1 VFTLTSGVRVCVAVD
16 VGVEVDVEVGVF
28 VPVAVGEVVGVF
40 VFVAVGVSVGGTG
53 VTVGGI
59 GVLVGGG
66 VGDASCTWA
75 AEEQDVII
83 NIMSNTQPIFNEGF
97 ILIKSLSS

>member
-1 VFTLTSGVRVCVAVD
+1 MD

-28 VPVAVGEVVGVF
+28 VPVAVGELVEVL

-66 VGDASCTWA
+66 VGDACCTWA
-75 AEEQDVII
+75 AEEQEVII
-83 NIMSNTQPIFNEGF
+83 NNISNTKLIFNEGF
-97 ILIKSLSS
+97 IIIKNLSRRGKK